1 MLLLFFRS
9 LKLNHAPVDPVIHT
23 HLQTKMGTES
33 EALRWKQWIDRWIKI
48 SAPDSSTP
56 SIAFSV
62 SSSKIDASL
71 SSSSGQRKSL
81 LTTEQLR
88 YQLINMVKVIKK
100 WFKLYFCND
109 FY

>member
-23 HLQTKMGTES
+23 HLHNKMGTES